1 MNLRAKAESHLAKT
15 LENPNHFGGAVIL
28 TSPDGVKYD
37 PVYGQILYDTRKLDS
52 ELGAEVLVH
61 DPVVT
66 VRLSALARVPLAS
79 EKYRWAVTIPDSPRA
94 DASWETYLLARPS
107 EDGCSLGF
115 VRFYLSKTRQSS

>member
-66 VRLSALARVPLAS
+66 VRLASLARVPAAS
-79 EKYRWAVTIPDSPRA
+79 EKYRWAVTIPDSPRT

-107 EDGCSLGF
+107 EDGCSLGLI
-115 VRFYLSKTRQSS
+115 RFYLSKTRQSP